1 MHSVPAISE
10 AEFEVMKI
18 IWEFAPIT
26 TNEVIEKLSTLSA
39 WSPKTIQTLLIRL
52 EKKGVIMHEKKSRVY
67 IYKPLIEKEIYTAE
81 KSQSFLKQFY
91 NGTLNQMVVN
101 LLDAELLSSNDIDEL
116 KELLDKAKS
125 TQEDI

>member
-18 IWEFAPIT
+18 IWEYAPIT
-26 TNEVIEKLSTLSA
+26 TNEVIEKLSTSSS

-101 LLDAELLSSNDIDEL
+101 LLDAELLSSQDIDEL
-116 KELLDKAKS
+116 KELLDKTKAM
-125 TQEDI
+125 QEDI